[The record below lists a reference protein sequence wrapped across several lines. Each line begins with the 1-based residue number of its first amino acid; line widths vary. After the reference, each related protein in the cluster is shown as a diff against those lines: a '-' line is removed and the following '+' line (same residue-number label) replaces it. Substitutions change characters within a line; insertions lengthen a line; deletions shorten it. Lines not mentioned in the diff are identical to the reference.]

1 MASKTPDGENR
12 GDQPEGGDEE
22 RHAGEATMENNNE
35 DQEGDE
41 EKNDSG
47 SKQVSMQGMDESTA
61 IMSAINEKGA
71 EVDVSEMTGKHAEDD
86 SS

>member
-12 GDQPEGGDEE
+12 GEQPEGEDEE

-35 DQEGDE
+35 DQGGEGG
-41 EKNDSG
+41 KNDSE
-47 SKQVSMQGMDESTA
+47 SAQVSA

-71 EVDVSEMTGKHAEDD
+71 EVDDSGMTGKHADDD